1 MTSCQ
6 PEVGHKPRIL
16 RRQGPGC
23 LLNRRPAWAAFPRK
37 TPALRKKACRG
48 EGMGT
53 ARRGSP
59 CPAGPAPQRTCD
71 NNADN
76 KRSPGSGAPRLS
88 CPGRGCAQP
97 PTHGSGSPWD
107 GRGLLQVQRSRSRE
121 ACVTELDPGWRRG
134 QRDTPAHA
142 CGRAPEGAS
151 TSPAVPRPPAH
162 RPASPACRS
171 PAAPAVS
178 AWASLPTWLRQ
189 RGPGGRGPGAAGQSR
204 LGLRRS
210 PGGGAGGTDGFASLS
225 SLPSSA
231 SPLLAP
237 STLSPLRGS
246 EGPSVAPGTQVTR
259 HTASVTHGALSPARV
274 PRGLWASIWAEGHPS
289 SQPASG

>member
-23 LLNRRPAWAAFPRK
+23 LLNRRPARAAFPRK

-59 CPAGPAPQRTCD
+59 CPAGPAPQWTCD

-142 CGRAPEGAS
+142 CGRAPEGAG

-189 RGPGGRGPGAAGQSR
+189 GARVGGARVQPD
-204 LGLRRS
+204 S
-210 PGGGAGGTDGFASLS
+210 PGWGSSAPQAVGPAAPMALPCSAV
-225 SLPSSA
+225 SLPLPLSCLLPPP
-231 SPLLAP
+231 SPL
-237 STLSPLRGS
+237 
-246 EGPSVAPGTQVTR
+246 
-259 HTASVTHGALSPARV
+259 
-274 PRGLWASIWAEGHPS
+274 
-289 SQPASG
+289 

>member
-1 MTSCQ
+1 
-6 PEVGHKPRIL
+6 
-16 RRQGPGC
+16 
-23 LLNRRPAWAAFPRK
+23 
-37 TPALRKKACRG
+37 
-48 EGMGT
+48 MGT

-142 CGRAPEGAS
+142 CGRAPKGAG

-225 SLPSSA
+225 SLLCLSLACSLHPLPSERFRG
-231 SPLLAP
+231 
-237 STLSPLRGS
+237 TLG
-246 EGPSVAPGTQVTR
+246 GTR
-259 HTASVTHGALSPARV
+259 HTGDTSHRLSHTRRPLSCPSPTRPLGIHLGRGTPQLPACL
-274 PRGLWASIWAEGHPS
+274 GLNS
-289 SQPASG
+289 SWME